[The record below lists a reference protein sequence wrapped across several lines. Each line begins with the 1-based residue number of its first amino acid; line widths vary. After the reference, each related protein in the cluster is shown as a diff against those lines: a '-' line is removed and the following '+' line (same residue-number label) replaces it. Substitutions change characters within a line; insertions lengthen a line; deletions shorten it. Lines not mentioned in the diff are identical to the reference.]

1 MCFCFCF
8 FSLMKL
14 PVSIFIFYFIVVMKF
29 ADIVAV
35 IIDDIDN
42 DCFLMMTISWLF
54 LKYRSLCSV
63 QLLSCPSRL
72 PPKAEAV
79 RRLEV
84 RLSRCS
90 KATRDTADL
99 SRKRPVGE
107 LIYVGGGVVSSWT
120 ELNQVGK
127 V

>member
-54 LKYRSLCSV
+54 LNIGRYAVFSFSPAPPAC
-63 QLLSCPSRL
+63 L
-72 PPKAEAV
+72 PRQKQ
-79 RRLEV
+79 
-84 RLSRCS
+84 C
-90 KATRDTADL
+90 
-99 SRKRPVGE
+99 
-107 LIYVGGGVVSSWT
+107 VV
-120 ELNQVGK
+120 
-127 V
+127 